1 MTCRYVTGTRIEVVN
16 PDAPRG
22 RVRFALFDFDGTLS
36 LIREGWQGV
45 MIPFF
50 VEEIRRNSPLEPAES
65 VECVVRE
72 FVEKLTGK
80 QTIYQC
86 FRLIE
91 EIERRGG
98 QARTALEYKHEYLRR
113 LGERIQHRLDG
124 LQSGAIRAES
134 LLLPGSR
141 EFLSRLETSG
151 IRTYLASGT
160 DLVFVRAEA
169 EALGVAR
176 FFGEHIYGALDRY
189 QDFSKQ
195 MIIERILAENNL
207 HGPELMVIGD
217 GYVEIENGKD
227 AGGLGIG
234 VASDEANP
242 GQIDSWKRNRLIDAG
257 ADMIIPDYS
266 NAVELLKYVR
276 IEL

>member
-1 MTCRYVTGTRIEVVN
+1 MAHTYLTGTRIEVIN

-50 VEEIRRNSPLEPAES
+50 VQELLRCPES
-65 VECVVRE
+65 ESAADVEGVVYD

-91 EIERRGG
+91 EIEKRGG
-98 QARTALEYKHEYLRR
+98 AARTALEYKHEYLQR
-113 LGERIQHRLDG
+113 LGDRIRHRLDG
-124 LQSGAIRAES
+124 LQSGEIPADR
-134 LLLPGSR
+134 LLLPGSI
-141 EFLSRLETSG
+141 EFLSELRSSG
-151 IRTYLASGT
+151 IRMYLASGT
-160 DLVFVRAEA
+160 DLVYVRAEA
-169 EALGVAR
+169 EALGVAP

-207 HGPELMVIGD
+207 HGPELMLIGD

-234 VASDEANP
+234 IASDEANP
-242 GQIDSWKRNRLIDAG
+242 GQVDTWKRNRLIEAG
-257 ADMIIPDYS
+257 SDLIIPDFS
-266 NAVELLKYVR
+266 DGTQLLKYVGVAQ
-276 IEL
+276 

>member
-1 MTCRYVTGTRIEVVN
+1 MALSYLPGTRIEVIN
-16 PDAPRG
+16 PDATRG

-36 LIREGWQGV
+36 LVREGWQGV

-50 VEEIRRNSPLEPAES
+50 VQELLQCSGSES
-65 VECVVRE
+65 AMDVESAVRE

-91 EIERRGG
+91 EIEKRGG
-98 QARTALEYKHEYLRR
+98 TARTALEYKHEYLRR
-113 LGERIQHRLDG
+113 LGDRIRHRVDG
-124 LQSGAIRAES
+124 LRRGEIPADS
-134 LLLPGSR
+134 LLVPGSR
-141 EFLSRLETSG
+141 TFLSQLESGG
-151 IRTYLASGT
+151 IRMYLASGT
-160 DLVFVRAEA
+160 DLVYVRAEA

-176 FFGEHIYGALDRY
+176 FFGEYIYGALDRY

-195 MIIERILAENNL
+195 MIIEQILAKNNL
-207 HGPELMVIGD
+207 HGPELMLIGD

-242 GQIDSWKRNRLIDAG
+242 GQIDCWKRNRLIEAG
-257 ADMIIPDYS
+257 ADVIIPDYS
-266 NAVELLKYVR
+266 DGTELLKYIGVAQ
-276 IEL
+276 